1 MLLHAQDRPEVMR
14 LHREFVRAQMRSLAE
29 RAAKIGQLVAHTALE
44 VNRTEKM
51 IFVRPLIQV
60 SGSERASGPGLPCG
74 IAP

>member
-29 RAAKIGQLVAHTALE
+29 QAAKIGQLVAHTALE
-44 VNRTEKM
+44 VAKTEKM